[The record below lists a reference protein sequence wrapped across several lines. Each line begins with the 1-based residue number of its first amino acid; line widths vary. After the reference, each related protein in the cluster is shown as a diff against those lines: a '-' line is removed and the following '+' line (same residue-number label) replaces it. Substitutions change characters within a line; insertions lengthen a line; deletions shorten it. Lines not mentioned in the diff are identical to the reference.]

1 MTSGHDK
8 RYKKL
13 FSHPGFM
20 KRLLTF
26 FVKEEFVEDL
36 DLSSLRR
43 VDTSFVTEDFR
54 EKESDIIYT
63 VKFLDQDLYIFLLL
77 EFQSTVDKTMPIR
90 FVRYITELYESYQGT
105 NASGKFPAVFPN
117 HPCTRD
123 RARNRE
129 GHRAR
134 DKRNRPEDAP
144 GRVKTFFYIRSDGH
158 PRRKTIGIKKVA
170 VSFCKSII
178 KRG

>member
-1 MTSGHDK
+1 
-8 RYKKL
+8 
-13 FSHPGFM
+13 M

-26 FVKEEFVEDL
+26 FVKEGFVEDL

-105 NASGKFPAVFPN
+105 NASGKFPAVFPILLYN
-117 HPCTRD
+117 
-123 RARNRE
+123 
-129 GHRAR
+129 G
-134 DKRNRPEDAP
+134 
-144 GRVKTFFYIRSDGH
+144 DG
-158 PRRKTIGIKKVA
+158 K
-170 VSFCKSII
+170 
-178 KRG
+178 